1 LGLILASKEILE
13 SKNIDIPLMVSITME
28 TTGTMLVGS
37 DIASALTILEPFNI
51 DILGLNCATGPEQMK
66 EHIKYLSENSPFAIS
81 CIPNAGLPENIGGV
95 AHYRLKPIELKMQL
109 MNFIYDFKVICNS
122 SNNTPEVID
131 RNEFVA
137 DIFIKPAK
145 SINFIQLNF
154 IATRT
159 GVSFEEIGG

>member
-1 LGLILASKEILE
+1 LRDVQGRR
-13 SKNIDIPLMVSITME
+13 
-28 TTGTMLVGS
+28 G
-37 DIASALTILEPFNI
+37 
-51 DILGLNCATGPEQMK
+51 
-66 EHIKYLSENSPFAIS
+66 
-81 CIPNAGLPENIGGV
+81 
-95 AHYRLKPIELKMQL
+95 
-109 MNFIYDFKVICNS
+109 IYDFKVICNS